1 METGSKIGPRIMH
14 INTLWVEVAAGRSII
29 QCVAKKILIVEDT
42 KSIREIVA
50 FMLRSKG
57 YETEESGDGQDAEQ
71 RVRSQ
76 APDLIVLDA
85 MLPKKTGFDVCQSL
99 KADDA
104 LKKIPILML
113 TAITRDSGKS
123 DEYWKEKS
131 QADDFMSK
139 PFKATE
145 LVERI
150 ERLLGR
156 AAS

>member
-1 METGSKIGPRIMH
+1 
-14 INTLWVEVAAGRSII
+14 
-29 QCVAKKILIVEDT
+29 VAKKILIVEDT

-57 YETEESGDGQDAEQ
+57 YET
-71 RVRSQ
+71 RSPATARTRSEDPGRAARPDRARRH
-76 APDLIVLDA
+76 APQED
-85 MLPKKTGFDVCQSL
+85 GFDVCQTL
-99 KADDA
+99 KADEK

-113 TAITRDSGKS
+113 TAITRDTGKS

-150 ERLLGR
+150 ERLPQILTSARGR
-156 AAS
+156 ELS

>member
-1 METGSKIGPRIMH
+1 MEWIRIRPYNPR
-14 INTLWVEVAAGRSII
+14 
-29 QCVAKKILIVEDT
+29 VAKRILIVEDT

-57 YETEESGDGQDAEQ
+57 YETVESGDGQDAEQ
-71 RVRSQ
+71 KIRQ
-76 APDLIVLDA
+76 QPPDLIVLDA
-85 MLPKKTGFDVCQSL
+85 MLPKKTGFDVCQTL
-99 KADDA
+99 KADEA
-104 LKKIPILML
+104 YKAIPILML
-113 TAITRDSGKS
+113 TAITRDTGKS

-150 ERLLGR
+150 EKLL
-156 AAS
+156 AK

>member
-1 METGSKIGPRIMH
+1 
-14 INTLWVEVAAGRSII
+14 
-29 QCVAKKILIVEDT
+29 VAKRILIVEDT

-57 YETEESGDGQDAEQ
+57 YETSESGDGQDAEHQ
-71 RVRSQ
+71 VRSQ
-76 APDLIVLDA
+76 PPDLIVLDA

-99 KADDA
+99 KADEE

-113 TAITRDSGKS
+113 TAITRDTGKS

-150 ERLLGR
+150 EKLLKIP
-156 AAS
+156 AQ

>member
-1 METGSKIGPRIMH
+1 MH

>member
-1 METGSKIGPRIMH
+1 
-14 INTLWVEVAAGRSII
+14 
-29 QCVAKKILIVEDT
+29 VAKRILIVEDT

-57 YETEESGDGQDAEQ
+57 YETVESGDGQDAEQ
-71 RVRSQ
+71 KIRSQ
-76 APDLIVLDA
+76 PPDLIVLDA

-99 KADDA
+99 KADNA
-104 LKKIPILML
+104 LKSIPILML
-113 TAITRDSGKS
+113 TAITRDTGKS
-123 DEYWKEKS
+123 DEYWRQKS

-150 ERLLGR
+150 EKLLAR
-156 AAS
+156 

>member
-1 METGSKIGPRIMH
+1 MH
-14 INTLWVEVAAGRSII
+14 IVWLWVAVRPGRPII
-29 QCVAKKILIVEDT
+29 HSVAKRILIVEDT

-57 YETEESGDGQDAEQ
+57 YETLESGDGQDAEAK
-71 RVRSQ
+71 VR
-76 APDLIVLDA
+76 AEPPDLIVLDA
-85 MLPKKTGFDVCQSL
+85 MLPRKTGFDVCQSL
-99 KADDA
+99 KADDK
-104 LKKIPILML
+104 LKRIPILML
-113 TAITRDSGKS
+113 TAITRDTGKS

-150 ERLLGR
+150 ERLLN
-156 AAS
+156 AASPEGAK

>member
-1 METGSKIGPRIMH
+1 
-14 INTLWVEVAAGRSII
+14 
-29 QCVAKKILIVEDT
+29 
-42 KSIREIVA
+42 
-50 FMLRSKG
+50 MLRSKG

-71 RVRSQ
+71 KVR
-76 APDLIVLDA
+76 ANPPDLIVLDA

-99 KADDA
+99 KSDDK

-123 DEYWKEKS
+123 DEYWREKS

-150 ERLLGR
+150 ERLLNGSPG
-156 AAS
+156 ASK

>member
-1 METGSKIGPRIMH
+1 
-14 INTLWVEVAAGRSII
+14 
-29 QCVAKKILIVEDT
+29 
-42 KSIREIVA
+42 
-50 FMLRSKG
+50 
-57 YETEESGDGQDAEQ
+57 
-71 RVRSQ
+71 
-76 APDLIVLDA
+76 

-99 KADDA
+99 KADEK

-113 TAITRDSGKS
+113 TAITRDTGKS

-150 ERLLGR
+150 ERLLK
-156 AAS
+156 A

>member
-1 METGSKIGPRIMH
+1 MGESPIDFGLNDM
-14 INTLWVEVAAGRSII
+14 NRSYNAR
-29 QCVAKKILIVEDT
+29 VAKRILIVEDT

-57 YETEESGDGQDAEQ
+57 YETIESGDGQDAEAK
-71 RVRSQ
+71 VRQ
-76 APDLIVLDA
+76 QPPDLIVLDA
-85 MLPKKTGFDVCQSL
+85 MLPKKTGFDVCQTL
-99 KADDA
+99 KADTA
-104 LKKIPILML
+104 LKVIPILML
-113 TAITRDSGKS
+113 TAITRDTGKS

-150 ERLLGR
+150 EKLLGK
-156 AAS
+156 

>member
-1 METGSKIGPRIMH
+1 MGCEPVFTPYNS
-14 INTLWVEVAAGRSII
+14 S
-29 QCVAKKILIVEDT
+29 VAKKILIVEDT

-57 YETEESGDGQDAEQ
+57 YETSESGDGQDAEA
-71 RVRSQ
+71 RVR
-76 APDLIVLDA
+76 ADPPDLIVLDA

-99 KADDA
+99 KADEN

-113 TAITRDSGKS
+113 TAITRDTGKS

-150 ERLLGR
+150 ERLLK
-156 AAS
+156 S